1 MTLKFK
7 PAFEEFKSPLE
18 KRLYRLERDRFFV
31 VLNQISL
38 MEEMTSDV
46 NPDVAAVASRGE
58 AQLLLDEI
66 ETIREWFDALAQ
78 RAAAIAEAG

>member
-7 PAFEEFKSPLE
+7 SAFEEFKSPLE
-18 KRLYRLERDRFFV
+18 KRLYRLERDRFFL

-46 NPDVAAVASRGE
+46 NPDVAAVASRAE
-58 AQLLLDEI
+58 AHLLLDEI

-78 RAAAIAEAG
+78 HAAAIAEAG